1 MLLKI
6 NHFGFVVKSIDE
18 YVEHSKCELSSK
30 VIFDPIQNSNLCLL
44 KTTHK
49 GMSIELIEPLNKKST
64 THNFLKK
71 NGNSF
76 HHICYEIDDEASFND
91 YIKIHN
97 LKRILG
103 PVPAVLFDNKHVV
116 FTYSKVQGIV
126 EFLFNKGYNG

>member
-18 YVEHSKCELSSK
+18 YVEQSKCEFSSK
-30 VIFDPIQNSNLCLL
+30 VIFDPIQNANLCLL
-44 KTTHK
+44 KTTNE
-49 GMSIELIEPLNKKST
+49 GISIELIEPLNKKST

-76 HHICYEIDDEASFND
+76 HHICYEIEDEARFND

-97 LKRILG
+97 LKRIFG
-103 PVPAVLFDNKHVV
+103 PVPAVLFDNKYVV

-126 EFLFNKGYNG
+126 EFLFDKGYNG